1 VKRRSTIG
9 FAFLL
14 SCIIAAGAVSG
25 VVLIAPRSPLPPET
39 IDVTT
44 HKQDAFTASLP
55 TPGSLGQDEP
65 IITPASSVLPDFRDE
80 MEPISRSDSLLTVN
94 PAPIPRLKPFG
105 QLKLAMAGPETMM
118 FAETDVDTG
127 LALPRLRSYG
137 NWAKNAVAAARE
149 RCEKVLRG
157 LDVELKARDPIGDS
171 NGCGIAYPVSVSEI
185 AGVRLAPAATL
196 NCGMVAALH
205 RWITEVAQPA
215 AKREFNTRLVGLQI
229 ASSYACRRRNSAAT
243 GKLSEHA
250 MGNAIDIADFRF
262 SNRVEASVAGGW
274 NGASRGL
281 SITNRGSFMKST
293 RKGACTYFNTVLGPG
308 ADPFHKDH
316 YHLDLMKLRPGRG
329 KYCR

>member
-1 VKRRSTIG
+1 MKRRSTIG

-14 SCIIAAGAVSG
+14 SCMIAAGAVSG
-25 VVLIAPRSPLPPET
+25 VTMIPPRAPLPPET
-39 IDVTT
+39 IDVTPQ
-44 HKQDAFTASLP
+44 KRDALTASLSKP
-55 TPGSLGQDEP
+55 RGRAEVEAV
-65 IITPASSVLPDFRDE
+65 IIPASTNFRQFPDE
-80 MEPISRSDSLLTVN
+80 LEPTSRSDSLL
-94 PAPIPRLKPFG
+94 APKPVPVPRLKPFG
-105 QLKLAMAGPETMM
+105 QLKLAMAGSQDMI
-118 FAETDVDTG
+118 FVETDVDTG

-137 NWAKNAVAAARE
+137 NWPKSSVTAARE

-157 LDVELKARDPIGDS
+157 LEVELKAKDPIGDS
-171 NGCGIAYPVSVSEI
+171 KGCGIAYPVSVSKI
-185 AGVRLAPAATL
+185 AGVRLTPAATV

-205 RWITEVAQPA
+205 RWITDIAQPA
-215 AKREFNTRLVGLQI
+215 AKREFGTRLVGLQI

-250 MGNAIDIADFRF
+250 IGNAIDIADFRF

-281 SITNRGSFMKST
+281 SITNRGSFLKST

>member
-1 VKRRSTIG
+1 M
-9 FAFLL
+9 
-14 SCIIAAGAVSG
+14 IAAGAVWG
-25 VVLIAPRSPLPPET
+25 VILTAPHSPLPPET
-39 IDVTT
+39 IDVTA
-44 HKQDAFTASLP
+44 HKRDAFTASLP
-55 TPGSLGQDEP
+55 KPRSLAQDEA
-65 IITPASSVLPDFRDE
+65 IIIPASSVIPDFEDE
-80 MEPISRSDSLLTVN
+80 SEPTSRSDSLLTPKPV
-94 PAPIPRLKPFG
+94 PVPRFKPFG
-105 QLKLAMAGPETMM
+105 QLKLAMAGQETMM
-118 FAETDVDTG
+118 FAETDTDTG
-127 LALPRLRSYG
+127 LDLPRLRSYG
-137 NWAKNAVAAARE
+137 NWAKSAVGAARE

-157 LDVELKARDPIGDS
+157 LDVELKAKEPIGDS
-171 NGCGIAYPVSVSEI
+171 NGCGIAYPVSVSKV
-185 AGVRLAPAATL
+185 AGVRLTPAPTL

-215 AKREFNTRLVGLQI
+215 ARLEFNTRLVGLQI
-229 ASSYACRRRNSAAT
+229 AASYACRRRNSAAT

-250 MGNAIDIADFRF
+250 TGNAIDIADFRF